1 MNSMKMRGH
10 IRVLTEKDG
19 VEKVLFDVENAVT
32 ELFEEAVASYG
43 LDGLYSYMSCIQGG
57 QNFLF
62 ATCPSPN
69 SNFTL
74 SYAAN
79 KNRNLTVYF
88 LNLSDAEKAALSKK
102 SNVLP
107 LYTSDCVIDNS
118 KIVGYATSNYTS
130 TAAKEGYL
138 TAYSGVNL
146 VNPRRHTLKFKW
158 DVGAMSGTYNAI
170 AVGLNVLDNEANGLS
185 IGRGLETTN
194 VALGDVGC
202 AGYFL
207 RPGIKTAD
215 YTITEDNEI
224 LLGGVDSAEEARNV
238 LNLSTGELS
247 ILATTDH
254 RYGLPLIASGLPQ
267 LVVGDYLIYQNASNG
282 GAFYRRPISS
292 SFSSTATNT
301 VSSWQLSKK
310 SLFTYN
316 GYLYIQKNASSFY
329 AYNPTT
335 FSAVSSQ
342 NITLANCNMPAK
354 MLTTFTTNN
363 TSIYAAIT
371 NVGENYLVQDA
382 QNGFGIICSNPTDVL
397 GTLIKIVPRSYFY
410 NSCVI
415 NGSNIYFYN
424 GSGNKFFSSTNYA
437 TYPTASDTVQGY
449 KNGVCIVKENLIGNL
464 LSFAT
469 FDTPQAVS
477 TTEATCLEYYY
488 TFEQ

>member
-62 ATCPSPN
+62 GNGPVNDSNYTMNYAT
-69 SNFTL
+69 
-74 SYAAN
+74 N
-79 KNRNLTVYF
+79 KNSQLTVYF
-88 LNLSDAEKAALSKK
+88 LNLPDAEKAALSKK

-107 LYTSDCVIDNS
+107 LYTSDCVIDDS
-118 KIVGYATSNYTS
+118 KIVGYATCNYTS

-158 DVGAMSGTYNAI
+158 NVGVMNGTYNAI
-170 AVGLNVLDNEANGLS
+170 AVGLNILENKGYGLF
-185 IGRGLETTN
+185 ICRGLETMN
-194 VALGDVGC
+194 VALGEVVCG
-202 AGYFL
+202 GYFL
-207 RPGIKTAD
+207 RNGIKTAD

-224 LLGGVDSAEEARNV
+224 LLGGADNNSVARNV
-238 LNLSTGELS
+238 LNLATGEITILS
-247 ILATTDH
+247 TTDH
-254 RYGLPLIASGLPQ
+254 RYGLPLVASGSAQ
-267 LVVGDYLIYQNASNG
+267 LVVGDYFVYQNNG
-282 GAFYRRPISS
+282 ANSFYRRPISS
-292 SFSSTATNT
+292 EFSSTATST
-301 VSSWQLSKK
+301 LSSLQGSKN
-310 SLFTYN
+310 SLFLYN
-316 GYLYIQKNASSFY
+316 GYLYIQKNASTFY

-342 NITLANCNMPAK
+342 HIAIANCNLPTDMQ
-354 MLTTFTTNN
+354 TTFTTNN
-363 TSIYAAIT
+363 TSAYAAIIQ
-371 NVGENYLVQDA
+371 VGENYLVQDA
-382 QNGFGIICSNPTDVL
+382 KNGFGIICSNPTDVL
-397 GTLIKIVPRSYFY
+397 GSMIKVVPRSFYY

-415 NGSNIYFYN
+415 NGTVYYFYT
-424 GSGNKFFSSTNYA
+424 GGGKFFGGKTTA
-437 TYPTASDTVQGY
+437 IYPTASGTVIGA
-449 KNGVCIVKENLIGNL
+449 KNGLGIVKENLTGNL

>member
-1 MNSMKMRGH
+1 MNSIKMRGH

-57 QNFLF
+57 QNYLF
-62 ATCPSPN
+62 ATSPSPE
-69 SNFTL
+69 S
-74 SYAAN
+74 SYALNYATN
-79 KNRNLTVYF
+79 KNRNITVYF
-88 LNLSDAEKAALSKK
+88 LNLTDAEKAALSKQ

-107 LYTSDCVIDNS
+107 LYTSDCVIDDS

-138 TAYSGVNL
+138 SAYSGINL
-146 VNPRRHTLKFKW
+146 INPRRHALKFKW
-158 DVGAMSGTYNAI
+158 NVGVMSGTYNAI
-170 AVGLNVLDNEANGLS
+170 AVGLNVLDNEGTGLA

-194 VALGDVGC
+194 VAVGEVAC
-202 AGYFL
+202 GGYFL

-224 LLGGVDSAEEARNV
+224 LLGGVDVADAARNV
-238 LNLSTGELS
+238 LNLSTGEMTL
-247 ILATTDH
+247 LASTDH

-267 LVVGDYLIYQNASNG
+267 LVVGDYLVYQNASNG
-282 GAFYRRPISS
+282 AAFYRRPISS
-292 SFSSTATNT
+292 SFATTATNT
-301 VSSWQLSKK
+301 ISSLQLSKK
-310 SLFTYN
+310 SIFTYN
-316 GYLYIQKNASSFY
+316 GYLYIQKNISTFY

-342 NITLANCNMPAK
+342 NISIANCNMPAK
-354 MLTTFTTNN
+354 IQTTFTTNN
-363 TSIYAAIT
+363 TSVYASIT
-371 NVGENYLVQDA
+371 QVGENYLVQDA
-382 QNGFGIICSNPTDVL
+382 SNGFGIICSDPTDVI
-397 GTLIKIVPRSYFY
+397 GTMMKIVPRSYFY
-410 NSCVI
+410 NSCVV
-415 NGSNIYFYN
+415 NGTNLYFYN
-424 GSGNKFFSSTNYA
+424 GAGSKFFGGNNYA
-437 TYPTASDTVQGY
+437 TYPTASETVKGY
-449 KNGVCIVKENLIGNL
+449 KNGVCIVKENLVGNL

-469 FDTPQAVS
+469 FDTPQSVS